1 MPVLRNVLML
11 KGINPILGP
20 EILYTIRSMGHG
32 DKLALVDSN
41 FPSSSLNSEV
51 IRLDGVNIKSAAEA
65 ILSLFPLDS
74 FVDFPALRMEM
85 DNNPKEINEVH
96 KDFINAIKNYSG
108 DNWNVGSISRMNFY
122 EEAKK
127 VYAIIQT
134 SESRP
139 FGCFII
145 TKGVILPDGSVWVK

>member
-1 MPVLRNVLML
+1 ML

-20 EILYTIRSMGHG
+20 EILYTMRSMGHG

-41 FPSSSLNSEV
+41 FPSSSLNNKV
-51 IRLDGVNIKSAAEA
+51 IRLDGVNISKVTEA

-74 FVDFPALRMEM
+74 FVDFPALRMEI
-85 DNNPKEINEVH
+85 DDKPNEINEVH
-96 KDFINAIKNYSG
+96 NDFINAIKNYSG
-108 DNWNVGSISRMNFY
+108 SNWKVGSISRKNFY

-127 VYAIIQT
+127 ACAIIQT

-145 TKGVILPDGSVWVK
+145 IKGVILPDGSVWVK